1 VIFGISELVSFG
13 VVYISKERKEDCG
26 SSIEREW
33 KMVAI
38 MSSVA
43 SDYELDIGNL
53 LIFHGRD
60 PPPLSSSM
68 TE

>member
-1 VIFGISELVSFG
+1 M
-13 VVYISKERKEDCG
+13 EDG
-26 SSIEREW
+26 
-33 KMVAI
+33 AI
-38 MSSVA
+38 MSSIA